1 MGKEALIMLLGGV
14 VGLLPFLGFPARID
28 TIIYSVAGLSLFS
41 LGILVRRDH
50 ARWIRDRRG
59 REAQQEQERTHEQ
72 LIPAHRY
79 FDSLS
84 NSKAPEY
91 EEAR

>member
-1 MGKEALIMLLGGV
+1 MGKEALIILLGSV

-28 TIIYSVAGLSLFS
+28 TIIYAIAGVLLLT

-50 ARWIRDRRG
+50 AAWIRARHDQRR
-59 REAQQEQERTHEQ
+59 QEEERAHES

-84 NSKAPEY
+84 SSRSPEY